1 MKRAWAYF
9 FAVAATVGLSVVGA
23 RAQTQILVQEPAPV
37 AENSTRG
44 VYELEGFIAEQQRLS
59 EILSKK
65 LSSEELA
72 SLGNSLP
79 AYWTVQTQD
88 GSYTISS
95 EYLKVQLLSGKS
107 DDAKLWVDHVI
118 GEARGYSEA
127 ALRAKNT
134 TGDAHRELEKILGGS
149 EFAAVH
155 PPSAWDMFRQRLSA
169 WMLRMLGKLFG
180 GMARYPIGGEI
191 LFWLIVVAGVG
202 FIALWVFRFLAS
214 RERMEAMPGS
224 EIVNAS
230 RTWQEWIRMARE
242 AAGRNDFREAV
253 HAAYWAGIA
262 RLEDAG
268 VVPKD
273 RTKTPREYLRL
284 VTAAPGELMTAR
296 PMYREPLTEL
306 TKRLERIWYANR
318 GAGPEDYQQTLQQLE
333 AMGCQ
338 LE

>member
-1 MKRAWAYF
+1 MKRAWGF
-9 FAVAATVGLSVVGA
+9 FFTVIAAVLFLAGDA
-23 RAQTQILVQEPAPV
+23 RAQAQTENPSGG
-37 AENSTRG
+37 AENSASGTYD
-44 VYELEGFIAEQQRLS
+44 VDGFIAEQQRLS

-65 LSSEELA
+65 PSGEEMGRLRY
-72 SLGNSLP
+72 SLP
-79 AYWTVQTQD
+79 AYWIVRTQD

-107 DDAKLWVDHVI
+107 DDAQLWVDHVI
-118 GEARGYSEA
+118 REARGYSEA
-127 ALRAKNT
+127 LLRAKKT
-134 TGDAHRELEKILGGS
+134 TGDAHRELDKILAGS
-149 EFAAVH
+149 EYAAVH

-169 WMLRMLGKLFG
+169 WLLRLLGKLFG

-284 VTAAPGELMTAR
+284 VRGVPGELTAGR

-318 GAGPEDYQQTLQQLE
+318 GAGPEDYQQTLRQLE

>member
-1 MKRAWAYF
+1 MKRAWAFF

-23 RAQTQILVQEPAPV
+23 RAQTQILVQEPAGG
-37 AENSTRG
+37 AENSASGTYD
-44 VYELEGFIAEQQRLS
+44 VDGFIAEQQRLS
-59 EILSKK
+59 KILSKK
-65 LSSEELA
+65 PSGEEMGRLRDA
-72 SLGNSLP
+72 LP
-79 AYWTVQTQD
+79 AYWMVRTQD

-95 EYLKVQLLSGKS
+95 EYLKGQLLSEKS
-107 DDAKLWVDHVI
+107 DDAKWWVDHVI

-127 ALRAKNT
+127 LLRAKKT
-134 TGDAHRELEKILGGS
+134 TGDAHRELDKILGGS

-155 PPSAWDMFRQRLSA
+155 PPSAWDLFRQRLSA

-180 GMARYPIGGEI
+180 GMARYPMGGEI

-202 FIALWVFRFLAS
+202 FIALRVFRFLAS

-230 RTWQEWIRMARE
+230 RMWQEWIRMARE
-242 AAGRNDFREAV
+242 AAARNDFRDAV

-284 VTAAPGELMTAR
+284 VTSAPGELAAP

-318 GAGPEDYQQTLQQLE
+318 GAGPEDYQQALRQLE

>member
-1 MKRAWAYF
+1 MKRAWALF
-9 FAVAATVGLSVVGA
+9 LAVVATVGLSMVGA
-23 RAQTQILVQEPAPV
+23 RAQTQIVVREPEPA
-37 AENSTRG
+37 AENVAGG
-44 VYELEGFIAEQQRLS
+44 VNELDGFIAEQQRLS
-59 EILSKK
+59 ETLSKK
-65 LSSEELA
+65 PSSEEMGRLRDE
-72 SLGNSLP
+72 LP
-79 AYWTVQTQD
+79 AYWTVRTQD
-88 GSYTISS
+88 GSFTISS
-95 EYLKVQLLSGKS
+95 EYLKGQLTSGKS

-118 GEARGYSEA
+118 GEAKGYSEEL
-127 ALRAKNT
+127 LRAK
-134 TGDAHRELEKILGGS
+134 TGDAHRELDKILGGS
-149 EFAAVH
+149 EYAAVH
-155 PPSAWDMFRQRLSA
+155 PPSAWDLFRQRLSA

-180 GMARYPIGGEI
+180 GMARYPMGGEI

-202 FIALWVFRFLAS
+202 FIALRVFRFLAS

-230 RTWQEWIRMARE
+230 RMWQEWIRMARE
-242 AAGRNDFREAV
+242 AAARNDFRDAV

-284 VTAAPGELMTAR
+284 VTSAPGELAAP

-318 GAGPEDYQQTLQQLE
+318 GAGPEDYQQALRQLE

>member
-1 MKRAWAYF
+1 MKRAWAF
-9 FAVAATVGLSVVGA
+9 LFEVAATVGLSVVGA
-23 RAQTQILVQEPAPV
+23 RAQTQIMVQEPASG
-37 AENSTRG
+37 AKNSASGTYD
-44 VYELEGFIAEQQRLS
+44 VDGFIAEQQRLS

-65 LSSEELA
+65 PSGEEMGRLRDA
-72 SLGNSLP
+72 LP
-79 AYWTVQTQD
+79 AYWTVRTQD

-107 DDAKLWVDHVI
+107 DDAKLWVDHVT

-127 ALRAKNT
+127 LLRVKKT

-155 PPSAWDMFRQRLSA
+155 PPSAWDLFRQRLSA
-169 WMLRMLGKLFG
+169 WLLRMLGKLFG
-180 GMARYPIGGEI
+180 GMARNPIGGEI

-214 RERMEAMPGS
+214 RERMEAMPRS

-230 RTWQEWIRMARE
+230 RTWQEWMRMARE
-242 AAGRNDFREAV
+242 AAARNDFREAV

-284 VTAAPGELMTAR
+284 VTAPPGELMAAR
-296 PMYREPLTEL
+296 PMYREPLAEL

>member
-1 MKRAWAYF
+1 MKRAWAFF
-9 FAVAATVGLSVVGA
+9 FAVIAAAVFLVGNA
-23 RAQTQILVQEPAPV
+23 RAQARAEKPGGGA
-37 AENSTRG
+37 AENSASGTYD
-44 VYELEGFIAEQQRLS
+44 VDGFIAEQQRLS

-65 LSSEELA
+65 PSSEEMGRLRDA
-72 SLGNSLP
+72 LP
-79 AYWTVQTQD
+79 AYWTVRTPD

-95 EYLKVQLLSGKS
+95 EYLKVQLLSGNS
-107 DDAKLWVDHVI
+107 DDAKLWVDHMI

-127 ALRAKNT
+127 LLRAKKT
-134 TGDAHRELEKILGGS
+134 TGDAHRELDKILGGS

-155 PPSAWDMFRQRLSA
+155 PPSAWDTFRQRLSA

-242 AAGRNDFREAV
+242 AAGRNDFRKAV

-284 VTAAPGELMTAR
+284 VTSAPGELMAAR

-306 TKRLERIWYANR
+306 TKRLERVWYANR
-318 GAGPEDYQQTLQQLE
+318 GAGPEDYQQTLRQLE

>member
-1 MKRAWAYF
+1 
-9 FAVAATVGLSVVGA
+9 
-23 RAQTQILVQEPAPV
+23 
-37 AENSTRG
+37 
-44 VYELEGFIAEQQRLS
+44 
-59 EILSKK
+59 
-65 LSSEELA
+65 
-72 SLGNSLP
+72 
-79 AYWTVQTQD
+79 
-88 GSYTISS
+88 
-95 EYLKVQLLSGKS
+95 LLSGKS

-242 AAGRNDFREAV
+242 AAARNDFREAV

-284 VTAAPGELMTAR
+284 VTSAPGELAAR

-318 GAGPEDYQQTLQQLE
+318 GAGPDDYQQTLRQLE